1 MRSEFPI
8 TRVGFRSGLGWLPVS
23 AEWMRRGFRPL
34 FAIAALWL
42 GMSLIAIV
50 PLVGQTL
57 LALLTPLLTAG
68 VMLAFDRIGEG
79 KWPPPGTL
87 FAAWTDSVRRSR
99 LLALGVFAMLG
110 GLMAAIVLVTW
121 LSNQIGTETLEAAA
135 QSPEAMAQALSGVS
149 LGGGLLGSGFLMVL
163 VLAGLYFAI
172 PLVMFGKAGPVKAVT
187 ISLSAVGKNWLA
199 FIGFAIAAMAV
210 AGGILIVL
218 VLVSSVLTLALGNVG
233 SLLVQVLMLIAMM
246 LFQLLM
252 AGAQY
257 TAFCQ
262 IFGWSPGLE
271 EESRGG
277 SEIEP

>member
-8 TRVGFRSGLGWLPVS
+8 ARVGFRSGLGWLPVS

-42 GMSLIAIV
+42 GISLIAII

-79 KWPPPGTL
+79 KMPPPGTL
-87 FAAWTDSVRRSR
+87 VAAWTDPIRRSR
-99 LLALGVFAMLG
+99 LLSLGIFAMLG

-121 LSNQIGTETLEAAA
+121 LSNQIGAEALEAAV
-135 QSPEAMAQALSGVS
+135 QSPDAMAQALSGAS
-149 LGGGLLGSGFLMVL
+149 LGGGLLASGILMVA

-172 PLVMFGKAGPVKAVT
+172 PLVMFGKAGAMKSIT
-187 ISLSAVGKNWLA
+187 TSLSAVGKNWLA
-199 FIGFAIAAMAV
+199 FIGFGLAAMAV
-210 AGGILIVL
+210 AGGVLIVL
-218 VLVSSVLTLALGNVG
+218 LLVSSVLTLALGNLG
-233 SLLVQVLMLIAMM
+233 SLLVQMLMLIAMM
-246 LFQLLM
+246 LFQILM

-262 IFGWSPGLE
+262 VFGWSPGLE
-271 EESRGG
+271 D
-277 SEIEP
+277 EPDIDQGIKP